1 VGSSL
6 QYRQSLSSLAL
17 PYLGAY
23 VTGESNDYS
32 GQAIVEKSKG
42 AAIAVVASY
51 RWAGMLKNVSKS
63 PQELQP
69 VAAVTMPP
77 GGNRLLH
84 QCPRARSG
92 PSGGCYTSA
101 RARARARVRSCE
113 IKNIKHTR
121 RLLEGTTFF

>member
-92 PSGGCYTSA
+92 PSGCYIRSSCFWFCCSCRKWQLQAGKRTS
-101 RARARARVRSCE
+101 
-113 IKNIKHTR
+113 
-121 RLLEGTTFF
+121 L